1 MSHYVPNWQFSKAY
15 FRYIRLDDIMKQ
27 VTISLKDAELKAL
40 LEIKDTKEISSLHK
54 AIKMA
59 ITDFIKNF
67 EVKAC
72 Q

>member
-1 MSHYVPNWQFSKAY
+1 
-15 FRYIRLDDIMKQ
+15 MKQ

-40 LEIKDTKEISSLHK
+40 LEIKKTKEISSLHR

-59 ITDFIKNF
+59 IADFIENF

-72 Q
+72 

>member
-1 MSHYVPNWQFSKAY
+1 
-15 FRYIRLDDIMKQ
+15 MKQ